1 VCYPYCV
8 YCASPT
14 ELGPQPAGGGKKER
28 QRLRKIEEALEVLRG
43 AMELMEE
50 TVGARGVDAVEA
62 AMQAAAKHE
71 ARSESLAALMVVARD
86 LVEQARA
93 AEAERV
99 RVAAEEAV
107 AAAAVKAVA
116 EAEAAVKRQQLEERL
131 AALALEVR
139 QVQAE
144 LGSGSGTPQPD
155 AEETTCVVCMDA
167 AKDQAVRPCMHVCV
181 CETCAQLLM
190 LERGRLGALCAVSPS
205 SGCSCSSL

>member
-14 ELGPQPAGGGKKER
+14 ELGPQPAGGGKKDKER

-86 LVEQARA
+86 LLEQARA

-107 AAAAVKAVA
+107 AAAAVKAA
-116 EAEAAVKRQQLEERL
+116 AKAEAAAERLQMEEEL
-131 AALALEVR
+131 AALTLRMQIDALR
-139 QVQAE
+139 AQQVQAR
-144 LGSGSGTPQPD
+144 LGVPPAAPAPHPD
-155 AEETTCVVCMDA
+155 AEETMCVVCMDA
-167 AKDQAVRPCMHVCV
+167 AKGDLQVRCGHAC
-181 CETCAQLLM
+181 TCACV
-190 LERGRLGALCAVSPS
+190 RRAPS
-205 SGCSCSSL
+205 CSC